1 MVCIAGK
8 PDLEDN
14 RNALIIGIYTTLLI
28 LAVVSVVLRLAS
40 RRISRAKLWWDDYC
54 IIVALVKKTYE
65 LALHWLIVLR
75 SSRVA

>member
-54 IIVALVKKTYE
+54 ILVALVKNT
-65 LALHWLIVLR
+65 
-75 SSRVA
+75 